1 MKKLIIF
8 LVIAIAVSQ
17 AQAQTKTPKVASQKN
32 ASVEKLIA
40 LTHPM
45 HPYVGVEAQLAKL
58 PGTKDIKDE
67 EERVR
72 KVRLEIFDEA
82 LKVNKKLTTEQKSF
96 VRANYDRLSKNIDT
110 II

>member
-8 LVIAIAVSQ
+8 LVIAIAAAS
-17 AQAQTKTPKVASQKN
+17 ASQAQTKTPKVASQKN

-45 HPYVGVEAQLAKL
+45 HPYVGVEEQLAKL

-67 EERVR
+67 
-72 KVRLEIFDEA
+72 
-82 LKVNKKLTTEQKSF
+82 
-96 VRANYDRLSKNIDT
+96 
-110 II
+110 